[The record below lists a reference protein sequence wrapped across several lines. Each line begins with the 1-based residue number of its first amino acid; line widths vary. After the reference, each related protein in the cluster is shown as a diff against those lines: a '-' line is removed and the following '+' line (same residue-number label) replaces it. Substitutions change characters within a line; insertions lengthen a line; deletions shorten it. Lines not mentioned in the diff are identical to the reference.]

1 MNPFEQATEYE
12 QLVALASRVDEL
24 LRELET
30 WLHARERNASTAGTR
45 DRQNDWRRR
54 RLTIQAFP
62 GSARCFAARRG
73 TVKLEVIASAP
84 PTIGAYAPRALPMV
98 CSLAGI

>member
-1 MNPFEQATEYE
+1 VKPFEQATEYE

-30 WLHARERNASTAGTR
+30 WLHTRERSTSTAGSR

-54 RLTIQAFP
+54 RLTILRHSQALL
-62 GSARCFAARRG
+62 AALLRD
-73 TVKLEVIASAP
+73 VEL
-84 PTIGAYAPRALPMV
+84 
-98 CSLAGI
+98 

>member
-1 MNPFEQATEYE
+1 VKPLEQATEYE

-54 RLTIQAFP
+54 RLTILRHSQALL
-62 GSARCFAARRG
+62 AALLRD
-73 TVKLEVIASAP
+73 VEL
-84 PTIGAYAPRALPMV
+84 
-98 CSLAGI
+98 

>member
-1 MNPFEQATEYE
+1 MKPFEQATEYE

-30 WLHARERNASTAGTR
+30 WLHARERNASTAGSR

-54 RLTIQAFP
+54 RLTILRHSQALL
-62 GSARCFAARRG
+62 AALLRD
-73 TVKLEVIASAP
+73 VEL
-84 PTIGAYAPRALPMV
+84 
-98 CSLAGI
+98 

>member
-1 MNPFEQATEYE
+1 MKPFEQATEYE

-30 WLHARERNASTAGTR
+30 WLHMRERSASTAGSR

-54 RLTIQAFP
+54 RLTILRHSQALL
-62 GSARCFAARRG
+62 AALLRD
-73 TVKLEVIASAP
+73 VEL
-84 PTIGAYAPRALPMV
+84 
-98 CSLAGI
+98 

>member
-1 MNPFEQATEYE
+1 MKPLEHATEYE

-30 WLHARERNASTAGTR
+30 WLHARERSASTAGSR

-54 RLTIQAFP
+54 RLTILRHSQALL
-62 GSARCFAARRG
+62 AALLRD
-73 TVKLEVIASAP
+73 VEL
-84 PTIGAYAPRALPMV
+84 
-98 CSLAGI
+98 

>member
-1 MNPFEQATEYE
+1 MKPLEHATEYE

-30 WLHARERNASTAGTR
+30 WLHARERSASKAASR

-54 RLTIQAFP
+54 RLTILRHSQALL
-62 GSARCFAARRG
+62 AALLRD
-73 TVKLEVIASAP
+73 VEL
-84 PTIGAYAPRALPMV
+84 
-98 CSLAGI
+98 

>member
-1 MNPFEQATEYE
+1 MKPFDQATEYE
-12 QLVALASRVDEL
+12 QLVALASRVDEV

-54 RLTIQAFP
+54 RLTILRHSQALL
-62 GSARCFAARRG
+62 AALLRD
-73 TVKLEVIASAP
+73 VEL
-84 PTIGAYAPRALPMV
+84 
-98 CSLAGI
+98 

>member
-1 MNPFEQATEYE
+1 MKPFEQATEYE

-30 WLHARERNASTAGTR
+30 WLHTRERSASNAGSR

-54 RLTIQAFP
+54 RLTILRHSQALL
-62 GSARCFAARRG
+62 AALLRD
-73 TVKLEVIASAP
+73 VEL
-84 PTIGAYAPRALPMV
+84 
-98 CSLAGI
+98 